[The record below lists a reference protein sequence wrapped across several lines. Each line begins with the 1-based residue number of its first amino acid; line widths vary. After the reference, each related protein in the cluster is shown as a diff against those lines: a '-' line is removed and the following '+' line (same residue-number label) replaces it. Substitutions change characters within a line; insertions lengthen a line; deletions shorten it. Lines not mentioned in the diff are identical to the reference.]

1 MGMMFL
7 PMFQNTFNFFPEK
20 NLTGVPY
27 PIELP
32 KFSVA
37 NWFKGD
43 FQSEFDKAIN
53 ENVGLR
59 NSLIRTKN
67 QIDYSLF
74 SKSNARGVIVGKNK
88 TLYEWDYIR
97 AYIGRDFIGKEVID
111 KKMSRTLYLQNELK
125 KKDVNLILVF
135 EPGKAS
141 LFPQNIPDRF
151 HPGKKSLTNYDYMKS
166 TADSLG
172 IDYLDLNQ
180 YFIEINDTVKYPLIP
195 RDGIHWSVYGM
206 NLAVDTLVKYIE
218 NKRSIDMPDKV
229 YYRIDKTKIPRS
241 TDNDLVSIMNLVK
254 VTKPE
259 FLGYPLAEYVYG
271 PGKTKPK
278 VLCIGDSFF
287 WNLFSSKIPKKI
299 FSYTDFMYYY
309 KSTRVKEYDTP
320 ADENL
325 DQEEEPDVILIMI
338 TERFLYKYAWGYIDS
353 LYQQMSGD
361 FDESKGL
368 YYYENRIRFDYVWF
382 DRLVLEASNRGLNL
396 VDHIRDNA
404 EYMVFTDI
412 QNNEK
417 QPDIEFYIDEIRKDS
432 VWLENVRQKAID
444 NNISLD
450 SMIRLDAQW
459 LLENSGPAK

>member
-1 MGMMFL
+1 
-7 PMFQNTFNFFPEK
+7 
-20 NLTGVPY
+20 
-27 PIELP
+27 
-32 KFSVA
+32 
-37 NWFKGD
+37 
-43 FQSEFDKAIN
+43 
-53 ENVGLR
+53 
-59 NSLIRTKN
+59 
-67 QIDYSLF
+67 
-74 SKSNARGVIVGKNK
+74 
-88 TLYEWDYIR
+88 
-97 AYIGRDFIGKEVID
+97 
-111 KKMSRTLYLQNELK
+111 
-125 KKDVNLILVF
+125 
-135 EPGKAS
+135 
-141 LFPQNIPDRF
+141 
-151 HPGKKSLTNYDYMKS
+151 
-166 TADSLG
+166 
-172 IDYLDLNQ
+172 
-180 YFIEINDTVKYPLIP
+180 
-195 RDGIHWSVYGM
+195 
-206 NLAVDTLVKYIE
+206 
-218 NKRSIDMPDKV
+218 
-229 YYRIDKTKIPRS
+229 
-241 TDNDLVSIMNLVK
+241 
-254 VTKPE
+254 
-259 FLGYPLAEYVYG
+259 LAEYVYG